1 MTIDRLKSLE
11 KLNQLEL
18 SDAERE
24 EVMAF
29 FETLN
34 AGENALS
41 ALNTDNTERM
51 VHVINLVNVLRDD
64 AEIKNFSRESLLEGA
79 PEQTDGYWQVPR
91 LIE

>member
-29 FETLN
+29 FETLK
-34 AGENALS
+34 AGEDALS
-41 ALNTDNTERM
+41 ALNTDNTARM

-79 PEQTDGYWQVPR
+79 PEQTGGYWQVPR